1 MKFII
6 FLLFPVFANAQS
18 KPLQYQWRKI
28 SGPPQYKIVSPNS
41 AATKVT
47 NLVAG
52 KYLFELKVTNSKNL
66 SARDTMVLTVNPPLN
81 KTLAKNVTAT
91 AIVKSSY

>member
-1 MKFII
+1 MKFIF
-6 FLLFPVFANAQS
+6 FLLFPAFANAQT
-18 KPLQYQWRKI
+18 KPLLYQWRKI
-28 SGPPQYKIVSPNS
+28 SGPSQYKIVSSKS
-41 AATKVT
+41 ATTKIT

-66 SARDTMVLTVNPPLN
+66 SARDTMVLNVNPPLN
-81 KTLAKNVTAT
+81 KTLTKNETAT